1 MIDLYKANDNLGKKI
16 AKAFG
21 IKHCRSIT
29 IRMGVDEISTVTAEF
44 YPEVDG
50 VKQLESVL
58 SEYTFECT
66 ERIKK

>member
-1 MIDLYKANDNLGKKI
+1 MIELHKANDNLGKKI

-21 IKHCRSIT
+21 IKHCKAIT
-29 IRMGVDEISTVTAEF
+29 IKMAHNEISTVTAEF
-44 YPEVDG
+44 YPEVED
-50 VKQLESVL
+50 VMQFESVL